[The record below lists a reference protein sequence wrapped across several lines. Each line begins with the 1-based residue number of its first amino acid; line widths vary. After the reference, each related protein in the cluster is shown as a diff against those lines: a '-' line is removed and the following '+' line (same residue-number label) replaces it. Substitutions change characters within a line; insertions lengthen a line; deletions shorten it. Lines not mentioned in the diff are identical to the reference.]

1 MGPRRFLACSA
12 PALCLLALSLLAPAA
27 PPAPS
32 AQEKSLVR
40 CDALVGFNGTARE
53 GRFAPVILSV
63 ENPGARMKAR
73 ISLTVTWGSL
83 RGVPPGWTITREA
96 VLDAGSTRRF
106 PFVIPLPR
114 DVRALQA
121 AVTSQ
126 GTEVG
131 SLHAELRPLATASRI
146 VAGISSDLSLDSIS
160 ALGGSAGSLRVV
172 YPRVDD
178 LPQAWAGYD
187 GVDAVIVHDTYFQ
200 QLRADQV
207 DALERWVVTGG
218 VLVFSGGAAAM
229 QHEPAGLGRL
239 LPVRI
244 TGLTQRSGIAVAV
257 GGGSLRWMPGRLQLA
272 ESRLVQGTV
281 LAADGDLPLM
291 VRHRLGRGSVWFLA
305 FDPTAGSAAAWDGS
319 LSMWRNILDS
329 DRVPALGAADLSV
342 PMEDPW
348 IAALFAASPASFPSV
363 PAILVFI
370 GAYLAL
376 LVPLLVG
383 PPGRG
388 MKARARLLLL
398 VVVCVCAGLAGWAVF
413 NRLLFHPGLQTI
425 DAARV
430 EARSGDGLAFVT
442 EKTAAFSA
450 SARDVEVRLGS
461 SDPVL
466 EAAGW
471 RARPDLP
478 LSEPHLFLTQ
488 AGTRTLVRGIDVPR
502 LAARLVVFQ
511 DVVRFDV
518 SVRVRAAGSGLEAS
532 VSNGNG
538 KPLRG
543 CYILVSGR
551 AYPLGDVAA
560 GASVQRTF
568 AASDGLAN
576 PPGTSARS
584 AADGA
589 MFQDADSR
597 RAAIFKILDE
607 GAGQGAGPTRLVGW
621 MDGPALAISFAG
633 ARPTG
638 NRPGLTLVSVEAQ

>member
-12 PALCLLALSLLAPAA
+12 LALFLVAPAA
-27 PPAPS
+27 PPALS

-114 DVRALQA
+114 DVRTLQA

-131 SLHAELRPLATASRI
+131 SLQVELRPLSTASRI

-218 VLVFSGGAAAM
+218 VLVFTGGAAAL
-229 QHEPAGLGRL
+229 QHEPAGFGRL
-239 LPVRI
+239 LPVRV
-244 TGLTQRSGIAVAV
+244 TGLTQRSGVPVAV
-257 GGGSLRWMPGRLQLA
+257 GGGFLRRMPGRLQLA
-272 ESRLVQGTV
+272 QSLPVQGTV
-281 LAADGDLPLM
+281 LASEGDLPVM

-305 FDPTAGSAAAWDGS
+305 FDPTTASVAAWDGW

-329 DRVPALGAADLSV
+329 DRVPALGAADLPAL

-348 IAALFAASPASFPSV
+348 IAGLFAASPIAFPSV
-363 PAILVFI
+363 PALLVFI

-383 PPGRG
+383 GPGRG
-388 MKARARLLLL
+388 MRARARLLLL
-398 VVVCVCAGLAGWAVF
+398 VVVSVCAGLAGWAVF

-425 DAARV
+425 DVARV

-442 EKTAAFSA
+442 EKIGAFSA
-450 SARDVEVRLGS
+450 SARHVEVRLGS

-478 LSEPHLFLTQ
+478 LSEPHLSLTR
-488 AGTRTLVRGIDVPR
+488 AGARTLVRGIDVPR
-502 LAARLVVFQ
+502 LAARVVVFQ

-518 SVRVRAAGSGLEAS
+518 SVRVRATGSGLEAS

-538 KPLRG
+538 KALRG

-589 MFQDADSR
+589 MFRDADSR
-597 RAAIFKILDE
+597 RAAIFRILDE
-607 GAGQGAGPTRLVGW
+607 GAGQGAGPTRLVAW
-621 MDGPALAISFAG
+621 MDGPALPISFTG

-638 NRPGLTLVSVEAQ
+638 NRPGLALVSVEAAQ